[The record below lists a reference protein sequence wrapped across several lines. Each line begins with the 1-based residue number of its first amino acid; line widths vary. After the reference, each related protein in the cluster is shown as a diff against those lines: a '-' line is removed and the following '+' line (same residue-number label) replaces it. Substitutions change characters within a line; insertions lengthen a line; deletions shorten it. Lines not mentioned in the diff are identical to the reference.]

1 MQRNK
6 PGLTDLKK
14 LRQQAQPS
22 EPAVSTPSPPSSPL
36 ADAAER
42 LSAADRN
49 LFRHAVRHVEKIK
62 DPGRVLLAPAALAH
76 ASILE
81 ERRLR
86 AAGIDAPKPRKR
98 GASAPDAA
106 SPAPTERKPRPLSD
120 SYAPATHD
128 QDDSRYLK
136 TGHGTD
142 VLRDL
147 KRGKWPIGA
156 SLDLHGST
164 LEDARERFERFL
176 SSCLTHNVKCVRI
189 VHGKGYGSPNGDAVL
204 KATVRR
210 WLAQI
215 AEVIAY
221 VECAE
226 ADGGAGAVQVLLT

>member
-1 MQRNK
+1 
-6 PGLTDLKK
+6 
-14 LRQQAQPS
+14 
-22 EPAVSTPSPPSSPL
+22 L
-36 ADAAER
+36 AAAAER

-81 ERRLR
+81 GRRLR
-86 AAGIDAPKPRKR
+86 AAGSDAPKPRKR

-106 SPAPTERKPRPLSD
+106 SQAPTDLTPRPLSD

-176 SSCLTHNVKCVRI
+176 SS
-189 VHGKGYGSPNGDAVL
+189 
-204 KATVRR
+204 
-210 WLAQI
+210 
-215 AEVIAY
+215 
-221 VECAE
+221 
-226 ADGGAGAVQVLLT
+226 